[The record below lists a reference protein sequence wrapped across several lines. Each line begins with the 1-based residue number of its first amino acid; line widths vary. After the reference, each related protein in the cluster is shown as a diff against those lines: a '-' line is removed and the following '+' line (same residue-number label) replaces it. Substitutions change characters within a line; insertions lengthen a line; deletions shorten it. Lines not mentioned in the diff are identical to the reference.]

1 MDHNTADAI
10 RVSHEPLRSFAIRAL
25 EAVDMPTERAETLAD
40 ILVRMDLRGIHS
52 HGTALLGNYWDRGY
66 VRMLDER
73 VVNPDPEIEVVR
85 ETPVSVQVDG
95 NGGLGYFP
103 ALDATSR
110 AIDKATDQGIA
121 VMATR
126 NHNHFGGAG
135 IYLQEAVDE
144 DLLAFVTSGHQLHLS
159 SDDEI
164 YEAAG
169 GSPMAFCAP
178 ADEEADILLDFGTMH
193 DLYDTST
200 HRDAIATLAPGLV
213 LRHIGMGAIC
223 QSWGGFLTGLALD
236 GPRETKTHEMAN
248 QGALAIFFR
257 IDLFEDPDWFKREID
272 SYVRTVRDLEPLD
285 GFDESYLPGGVE
297 AAREQ
302 KNRSVGVPVTPEH
315 QATLETLADE
325 YGLTVPWA

>member
-1 MDHNTADAI
+1 MDHNAADAI
-10 RVSHEPLRSFAIRAL
+10 RVSHEPLRSFAVDAL
-25 EAVDMPTERAETLAD
+25 EAVGMPTARAETLAD
-40 ILVRMDLRGIHS
+40 LLVRMDLRGIHS

-73 VVNPDPEIEVVR
+73 VVNPDPELDIVR

-95 NGGLGYFP
+95 DGGLGYFP
-103 ALDATSR
+103 ALDGTER
-110 AIDKATDQGIA
+110 AIEKATEQGIA

-144 DLLAFVTSGHQLHLS
+144 DLLAFATSGHQLQLS
-159 SDDEI
+159 PGDEI

-178 ADEEADILLDFGTMH
+178 ADEEEDILLDFGTMH
-193 DLYDTST
+193 DLYDTSPY
-200 HRDAIATLAPGLV
+200 RDAIAELAPGLV
-213 LRHIGMGAIC
+213 LRHIGMGSIC

-236 GPRETKTHEMAN
+236 GPREHQTYDMAN
-248 QGALAIFFR
+248 QGALAIVFR
-257 IDLFEDPDWFKREID
+257 IDLFEDPDRFKRKID
-272 SYVRTVRDLEPLD
+272 EYVRAVGELEPLD

-302 KNRSVGVPVTPEH
+302 KNRAVGVPVTPAH

-325 YGLTVPWA
+325 YGLTVPWV